1 MGKEKMQKG
10 AFIVFGSVL
19 GRLVKYGLLSKVN
32 AGTWQGYLNPAV
44 GLGEFVAASF
54 VKQLK
59 HPYDA
64 VVYAMAGDHLA
75 DLVDKFMPVM
85 PGTPAVA
92 RLRPTGLILRPPTA
106 FVQAGVS
113 SGAFI

>member
-19 GRLVKYGLLSKVN
+19 GRLVKLGLLSKVN

-59 HPYDA
+59 HPYDT

-75 DLVDKFMPVM
+75 DLVDKFM

-106 FVQAGVS
+106 FVQSGVS